1 MKNSIIY
8 GLVLVLALSASCQQG
23 GKSVKLQSNIDSVS
37 YAIGVLVG
45 TNNLKQLENA
55 PGGGEINKEA
65 MAAAFSASTL
75 GKDSIITP
83 EQAQALVQKF
93 FEGASQRQSQKNL
106 EEGNAYLEKNKAR
119 EGVTTTPSGL
129 QYEVITEGTGPKPT
143 AADQVRVHYHGT
155 LIDGKV
161 FDSSVDRGEPVVFG
175 VGQVIP
181 GWTEALQLMP
191 VGSKWKIY
199 LPSNIAYGERGAG
212 GDIGPNA
219 ALIFEVELLEI
230 VKPDAA
236 APTK

>member
-8 GLVLVLALSASCQQG
+8 GLVVVLALSASCQQT
-23 GKSVKLQSNIDSVS
+23 GKKVKLESNIDSVS

-45 TNNLKQLENA
+45 ANNLKQLETA
-55 PGGGEINKEA
+55 PGGDEINKEA
-65 MAAAFSASTL
+65 MAAAFRAATL
-75 GKDSIITP
+75 NEDSVITP
-83 EQAQALVQKF
+83 EQAQTLVQKF
-93 FEGASQRQSQKNL
+93 FESAGDRQAQKNL
-106 EEGNAYLEKNKAR
+106 EEGNAFLEKNKAR
-119 EGVTTTPSGL
+119 AGVTTTESGL
-129 QYEVITEGTGPKPT
+129 QYEVITAGTGPMPA
-143 AADQVRVHYHGT
+143 AADQVRVNYHGT

-230 VKPDAA
+230 VPAE
-236 APTK
+236 PTK

>member
-8 GLVLVLALSASCQQG
+8 GLVVVLALSASCQQG
-23 GKSVKLQSNIDSVS
+23 SKPVKLQSNIDSVS

-75 GKDSIITP
+75 SKDSIITP

-236 APTK
+236 QPTK

>member
-8 GLVLVLALSASCQQG
+8 GLVIVLALSASCQQT
-23 GKSVKLQSNIDSVS
+23 GKKVKLVTNIDSVS

-45 TNNLKQLENA
+45 SNNLKQLESA
-55 PGGGEINKEA
+55 PGGDEINKEA
-65 MAAAFSASTL
+65 MAAAFRASTL
-75 GKDSIITP
+75 NEDSIISP
-83 EQAQALVQKF
+83 EEANALVQKF
-93 FEGASQRQSQKNL
+93 FEGAGERKAQKNL
-106 EEGNAYLEKNKAR
+106 EEGNAFLEKNKAR
-119 EGVTTTPSGL
+119 AGVTTTESGL
-129 QYEVITEGTGPKPT
+129 QYEILTAGTGPMPT

-199 LPSNIAYGERGAG
+199 LPAQIAYGERGAG

-230 VKPDAA
+230 VPAE
-236 APTK
+236 PTK

>member
-8 GLVLVLALSASCQQG
+8 GLVVVLALSASCQQG
-23 GKSVKLQSNIDSVS
+23 GKPVKLQSNIDSVS

-45 TNNLKQLENA
+45 TNNLKQLETA
-55 PGGGEINKEA
+55 PGGDEINKEA
-65 MAAAFSASTL
+65 MAAAFRASTL
-75 GKDSIITP
+75 NEDSIISP
-83 EQAQALVQKF
+83 EQAQALIQKF
-93 FEGASQRQSQKNL
+93 FESASERQAQKNL

-119 EGVTTTPSGL
+119 EGVTTTESGL
-129 QYEVITEGTGPKPT
+129 QYEVITAGTGAMPT

-230 VKPDAA
+230 VKAE
-236 APTK
+236 PTK

>member
-23 GKSVKLQSNIDSVS
+23 GKSVKLQTNIDSVS

-55 PGGGEINKEA
+55 PGGGEINKDA

-75 GKDSIITP
+75 SKDSIITP
-83 EQAQALVQKF
+83 EEAQALVQKF

-119 EGVTTTPSGL
+119 EGVTTTASGL
-129 QYEVITEGTGPKPT
+129 QYEVITAGTGPMPT

-230 VKPDAA
+230 VKAE
-236 APTK
+236 PTK

>member
-8 GLVLVLALSASCQQG
+8 VLVAVLALSASCQQN
-23 GKSVKLQSNIDSVS
+23 GKSVKLQSDTDSVS
-37 YAIGVLVG
+37 YAIGILVG
-45 TNNLKQLENA
+45 ANNLKQLESA
-55 PGGGEINKEA
+55 PGGKEMNKEA
-65 MAAAFSASTL
+65 MAVAFRAASL
-75 GKDSIITP
+75 GEETVIT
-83 EQAQALVQKF
+83 EEKANEIVQKF
-93 FEGASQRQSQKNL
+93 FASAGEREAQKAL
-106 EEGNAYLEKNKAR
+106 EEGNKFLEGNKAR
-119 EGVTTTPSGL
+119 AGVTTTESGL
-129 QYEVITEGTGPKPT
+129 QYEVITEGTGPKPL
-143 AADQVRVHYHGT
+143 ASDQVRVHYHGT

-191 VGSKWKIY
+191 VGSKWKIF

-230 VKPDAA
+230 VKEEPQ
-236 APTK
+236 K

>member
-23 GKSVKLQSNIDSVS
+23 GKSVKLQTNIDSVS

-75 GKDSIITP
+75 SKDSIITP
-83 EQAQALVQKF
+83 EEAQALVQKF

-119 EGVTTTPSGL
+119 EGVTTTASGL
-129 QYEVITEGTGPKPT
+129 QYEVITAGTGPMPT

-230 VKPDAA
+230 VKAET
-236 APTK
+236 TK

>member
-1 MKNSIIY
+1 MKNSFIY
-8 GLVLVLALSASCQQG
+8 GLVVVLALSASCQQG
-23 GKSVKLQSNIDSVS
+23 VKSVKLESNIDSVS

-45 TNNLKQLENA
+45 SNNQKQLEAA

-65 MAAAFSASTL
+65 MAAAFRVSSVGEEAA
-75 GKDSIITP
+75 ITP
-83 EQAQALVQKF
+83 EEANALVQKF
-93 FEGASQRQSQKNL
+93 FEGAGERQSQKNL
-106 EEGNAYLEKNKAR
+106 EEGNAFLEKNKAR
-119 EGVTTTPSGL
+119 EGVTTTESGL
-129 QYEVITEGTGPKPT
+129 QYEILTAGTGPMPT
-143 AADQVRVHYHGT
+143 AEDQVRVNYHGT

-175 VGQVIP
+175 VSQVIP

-199 LPSNIAYGERGAG
+199 IPAAIGYGERGAG

-230 VKPDAA
+230 VKA
-236 APTK
+236 

>member
-8 GLVLVLALSASCQQG
+8 GLVIVLALSASCQQG
-23 GKSVKLQSNIDSVS
+23 GKNVKLVSNIDSVS

-45 TNNLKQLENA
+45 SNNLKQLETA
-55 PGGGEINKEA
+55 PGGDEINKEA
-65 MAAAFSASTL
+65 MAAAFRASTL
-75 GKDSIITP
+75 GEDSIISP
-83 EQAQALVQKF
+83 EEANALVQKF
-93 FEGASQRQSQKNL
+93 FEGAGARKAQKNL
-106 EEGNAYLEKNKAR
+106 EEGNAFLEKNKAR
-119 EGVTTTPSGL
+119 AGITTTESGL
-129 QYEVITEGTGPKPT
+129 QYEVLTAGTGAMPT

-181 GWTEALQLMP
+181 GWTEALQLMQ

-199 LPSNIAYGERGAG
+199 LPANIAYGERGAG

-230 VKPDAA
+230 VPAE
-236 APTK
+236 PTK